1 MKEKL
6 KILVL
11 LLILASQAYG
21 QTRKITGTVTDDKG
35 ESMPGVTV
43 VLVGTTQGI
52 ITDSDGR
59 YSLNAAPGAQLK
71 FTFIGFMEK
80 TVTVGK
86 ELVINVQ
93 MGTDTKAI
101 DEVVIVGYASQTK
114 KSVVGAIA
122 QTTGESLKTKGAVSN
137 LTDALNGSIPGV
149 TVMTKSGLPGS
160 TGEHGNET
168 TVLIRGLSTW
178 NNAQPLILVDG
189 VQRPMSDVSVDEIE
203 NFSVLKDASATAVFG
218 VKGGNGVILITTK
231 RGQTGK
237 AKVSAEV
244 NFSLKSISKI
254 EKPLGSYDALLARN
268 WALIH
273 ELPLMDQTQMARY
286 TSPRILGYYRDNVD
300 PEKYTNVDWQDV
312 MIKDQAL
319 SKKYSVNVSGGT
331 EFVKYFTS
339 LTYFDDGDIMN
350 TGTGDNPRGY
360 KSEFKYE
367 RVNFRTNLDFM
378 LTKTTTFKVNLSGYY
393 GRQQAPNQFRNAFW
407 PGLYRYSPNTPLPIY
422 SDGTFGADDPDK
434 LNLMGNNHYF
444 DLLTGG
450 TSVQK
455 RTALTSDFD
464 LQQRLDVVTKG
475 LSARARLSFDNY
487 FTTEG
492 SNVTDPSN
500 YVTKRFDVKSNT
512 WVYTIPLGGSD
523 GFDFNPIPIGYTLE
537 SPQANNTRRNLYYE
551 LALDYKRMF
560 GKHSVEALALFNRT
574 ENATGSN
581 WPSKRED
588 WVGRIK
594 YEYDGKYLFETNG
607 AYNGSEKFGPNYKF
621 DFFPSFAIGWRISD
635 EPFIKNNIPKI
646 ISNLKLRYSIGWI
659 GVDDLGNNAPQ
670 WGYLTTWNPYRQSN
684 DFQNPVQTQGPSF
697 GSGIGGTNSIY
708 VNQSFVENATGNPD
722 IRWESKRSQ
731 NYGIDFGLF
740 DGLITGTVD
749 YFNDYRYDML
759 IPSSQRSAV
768 PDFYGQTAPAV
779 NSGEVSSK
787 GVELEFKVYKTFGL
801 VNLWASYMWTV
812 AKNKVL
818 YQEDPEMLPFYQK
831 LEGYQIGQYRNSI
844 AAGMI
849 DSWDKLYTGVM
860 SETSTGRLNTLT
872 GSARL
877 IDYNADGFLNSNDAT
892 AYGYAR
898 QPQNTYGFSFGGD
911 YKGFS
916 FMAQFYGVYN
926 TTIIGGGYTS
936 EEMMYGF
943 PLAFQSIVDRSATPE
958 YGVSNPTFRALG
970 IDKRGAIGHW
980 GAYDG
985 SFIRL
990 KTVELS
996 YSLPK
1001 KLLKGTSLETVRIF
1015 VNGNNLWLW
1024 NSLPVDTEGTDLSGE
1039 GNILY
1044 PNTKNVNFGINV
1056 TL

>member
-1 MKEKL
+1 
-6 KILVL
+6 
-11 LLILASQAYG
+11 
-21 QTRKITGTVTDDKG
+21 
-35 ESMPGVTV
+35 
-43 VLVGTTQGI
+43 
-52 ITDSDGR
+52 
-59 YSLNAAPGAQLK
+59 
-71 FTFIGFMEK
+71 
-80 TVTVGK
+80 
-86 ELVINVQ
+86 
-93 MGTDTKAI
+93 
-101 DEVVIVGYASQTK
+101 
-114 KSVVGAIA
+114 
-122 QTTGESLKTKGAVSN
+122 
-137 LTDALNGSIPGV
+137 
-149 TVMTKSGLPGS
+149 
-160 TGEHGNET
+160 
-168 TVLIRGLSTW
+168 
-178 NNAQPLILVDG
+178 
-189 VQRPMSDVSVDEIE
+189 
-203 NFSVLKDASATAVFG
+203 
-218 VKGGNGVILITTK
+218 
-231 RGQTGK
+231 
-237 AKVSAEV
+237 
-244 NFSLKSISKI
+244 
-254 EKPLGSYDALLARN
+254 
-268 WALIH
+268 
-273 ELPLMDQTQMARY
+273 
-286 TSPRILGYYRDNVD
+286 
-300 PEKYTNVDWQDV
+300 
-312 MIKDQAL
+312 
-319 SKKYSVNVSGGT
+319 
-331 EFVKYFTS
+331 
-339 LTYFDDGDIMN
+339 
-350 TGTGDNPRGY
+350 
-360 KSEFKYE
+360 
-367 RVNFRTNLDFM
+367 
-378 LTKTTTFKVNLSGYY
+378 
-393 GRQQAPNQFRNAFW
+393 
-407 PGLYRYSPNTPLPIY
+407 
-422 SDGTFGADDPDK
+422 
-434 LNLMGNNHYF
+434 MGNNHYF

-450 TSVQK
+450 TRVQK

-500 YVTKRFDVKSNT
+500 YITKRFDVKSNT

-523 GFDFNPIPIGYTLE
+523 GLDFNPVPIGYTLE

-670 WGYLTTWNPYRQSN
+670 WGYLTTWNPYSQSN

-787 GVELEFKVYKTFGL
+787 GLELEFKVFKTFGN

-849 DSWDKLYTGVM
+849 DGWDKLYTGVM

-877 IDYNADGFLNSNDAT
+877 TDYNADGFLNSNDAT

-916 FMAQFYGVYN
+916 LMAQFYGVYN
-926 TTIIGGGYTS
+926 TTINGGGYTS

-958 YGVSNPTFRALG
+958 
-970 IDKRGAIGHW
+970 
-980 GAYDG
+980 
-985 SFIRL
+985 
-990 KTVELS
+990 
-996 YSLPK
+996 
-1001 KLLKGTSLETVRIF
+1001 
-1015 VNGNNLWLW
+1015 
-1024 NSLPVDTEGTDLSGE
+1024 
-1039 GNILY
+1039 
-1044 PNTKNVNFGINV
+1044 
-1056 TL
+1056 